1 MDNIGTIY
9 ITGVIGEETT
19 LLDVIRQTKAQPTAT
34 EFLVKIDSVGGYV
47 DEGFEIYDFLKNLE
61 KPVHTFATQA
71 YSIASVIYMAGE
83 RRFVSENANDVLMI
97 HLPWME
103 VAGTFDSIEFHNKEL
118 KDAENRLV
126 KFYSE
131 AVAINHETIQALL
144 AKETFLN
151 ATQCKELG
159 FATEIKS
166 PQKAVAKLNNKKEE
180 TSLMN
185 EIQKTLNAIYNKV
198 KGIKNELVL
207 QDASG
212 EKELVF
218 ADLEPTDVAEVG
230 QMATVDG
237 EPADGEF
244 IMPDGSTLVFT
255 KGELTEIKP
264 KEEAPAEEEKAPEN
278 ADDAPANEDE
288 KDAKIKE
295 LEAKIIEL
303 QLQLDESATKDQVD
317 KLIQIVDAS
326 HTNHTELQNK
336 FNALAKQIG
345 SDFTSETVVQNT
357 SAIKAKDGDKPKFS
371 IKRK

>member
-19 LLDVIRQTKAQPTAT
+19 LLDVIRQTKAQPAAT

-47 DEGFEIYDFLKNLE
+47 DEGFEIYDYLKNLG

-71 YSIASVIYMAGE
+71 YSIASVIYMAGQ
-83 RRFVSENANDVLMI
+83 RRLVSADAADVLMI

-118 KDAENRLV
+118 KEAENRLV
-126 KFYSE
+126 KFYSQ
-131 AVAINHETIQALL
+131 AIEINSETIQALL
-144 AKETFLN
+144 AKETFLS
-151 ATQCKELG
+151 ASQALELG

-166 PQKAVAKLNNKKEE
+166 PQRAVAKLNNKKEE

-185 EIQKTLNAIYNKV
+185 QFKQKLDTVYNKV
-198 KGIKNELVL
+198 FGIKSELIL
-207 QDASG
+207 QDGSG
-212 EKELVF
+212 EKEVVF

-230 QMATVDG
+230 QMATVNG
-237 EPADGEF
+237 EPAEGDF
-244 IMPDGSTLVFT
+244 ILPDGSTLVFV
-255 KGELTEIKP
+255 KGELMEIKP
-264 KEEAPAEEEKAPEN
+264 KVDAPEEEEAPEN
-278 ADDAPANEDE
+278 AEETPETEDE

-303 QLQLDESATKDQVD
+303 QLQLDEAATQDQVD
-317 KLIQIVDAS
+317 KLTQLIDAS
-326 HTNHTELQNK
+326 HNSHTELQNK

-345 SDFTSETVVQNT
+345 SDFKSETIVQNS
-357 SAIKAKDGDKPKFS
+357 SAIQAKDGDKPTFS